1 MENKTKGMW
10 ISIEII
16 KNHELDWTNKVLL
29 SEIISLSKLERGCFA
44 SNQTLSNFLEIK
56 RQTIHRRIKFLVEKG
71 YIKTKNKYSGQKC
84 IGRIITPTGKL
95 LADTTEALADTMEA
109 HADTMEAHADT
120 NDSTC
125 LHTMTAQSDP
135 SNSFTKSFIKSS
147 TKSLTNPVLKQK
159 SKYEILLE
167 ENNSKYDKM
176 WEEDLELNPAPIKKE
191 KNNEIWNLTE
201 L

>member
-1 MENKTKGMW
+1 MENKKKGIW
-10 ISIEII
+10 ITIEII

-29 SEIISLSKLERGCFA
+29 SEIISLSKLEKGCIA

-71 YIKTKNKYSGQKC
+71 YITTLNKYSGEKC

-95 LADTTEALADTMEA
+95 SADTMEA
-109 HADTMEAHADT
+109 QADTMTALADTMEAHADT
-120 NDSTC
+120 NDSTR

-135 SNSFTKSFIKSS
+135 SNSLTKSVKKPLSKPVSKPSS
-147 TKSLTNPVLKQK
+147 NTQK
-159 SKYEILLE
+159 NKVKVFGVEIDLE
-167 ENNSKYDKM
+167 EAEK
-176 WEEDLELNPAPIKKE
+176 DLDYNKE
-191 KNNEIWNLTE
+191 FTNVKNNTEDIWNTTE